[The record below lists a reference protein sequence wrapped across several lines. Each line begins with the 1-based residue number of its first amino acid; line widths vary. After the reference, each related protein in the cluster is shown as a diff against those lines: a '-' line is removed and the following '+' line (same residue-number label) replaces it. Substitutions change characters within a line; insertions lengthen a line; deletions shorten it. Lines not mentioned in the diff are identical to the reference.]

1 MIKEENNKN
10 DLENLMVAKALNTI
24 SVFKCLSFQANV
36 KK

>member
-10 DLENLMVAKALNTI
+10 DLENLVVKALNRI